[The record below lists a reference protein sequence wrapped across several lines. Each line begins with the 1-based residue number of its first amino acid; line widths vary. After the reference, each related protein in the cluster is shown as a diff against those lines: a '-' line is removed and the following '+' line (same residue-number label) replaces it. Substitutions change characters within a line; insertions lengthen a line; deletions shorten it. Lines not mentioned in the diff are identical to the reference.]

1 MRASPQEAK
10 ELFQFTKE
18 NINRK
23 LHFLCSGNVSFK
35 SELEKDSCNMYT
47 TWLHYSGMKKAIRI
61 IGICF
66 TNQWRECSRSL
77 LIALCVPSTHTGI
90 KKIRAFHKIVLPPN
104 KDIRLGTLFD
114 LIS

>member
-35 SELEKDSCNMYT
+35 SELEKDSCNIMVV
-47 TWLHYSGMKKAIRI
+47 SKKR
-61 IGICF
+61 
-66 TNQWRECSRSL
+66 
-77 LIALCVPSTHTGI
+77 
-90 KKIRAFHKIVLPPN
+90 
-104 KDIRLGTLFD
+104 
-114 LIS
+114 